1 MTNILNWPDYN
12 VVNVA
17 ELEHDYQVQAEVAK
31 PPTHCPHCNH
41 PEIVGFGRRD
51 ELVMDTPVHGKRT
64 GIMLNRRR
72 YRCQSCRKTF
82 LETVP
87 HKDDKR
93 QMTSRLIQYIER
105 ESLRRTFSG
114 VAEDVGVD
122 EKTIRNIFSDY
133 CERLEKTLK
142 FEMPQ
147 WLGIDEIHIIKP
159 RCVITNIEQQTIVD
173 MLDNRNKATVTRY
186 LSNRKDRDQV
196 RYGAMN
202 LWRPYRQAVET
213 MIPDATVIIDKFH
226 VVRMANES
234 LERARKAIRS
244 DLTAQQRRGL
254 MRDRF
259 VLLKRRHELT
269 DAEHMRFSGWTL
281 NYPEIGQAY
290 ELKEAFFEIWD
301 CKTRHQAQEAYYVW
315 LRQITPEMKAHFD
328 PLIKAMGNWH
338 DDIFAYFDHPI
349 TNAYTESLNN
359 LIRVVNRVGRGY
371 SFEALRAKI
380 LFTEGFQKVKK
391 PRYQRQ
397 RIPEGAMGRMP
408 FYGVAEAG
416 PATNYGADISTLVQE
431 IEAGRL

>member
-1 MTNILNWPDYN
+1 MSNILNWPDYK
-12 VVNVA
+12 VLQVT
-17 ELEHDYQVQAEVAK
+17 ELEHDYQVHAEVSE
-31 PPTHCPHCNH
+31 PPTYCPHCNYS
-41 PEIVGFGRRD
+41 EIIGFGRRD
-51 ELVMDTPVHGKRT
+51 EVIMDTPVHGKRR

-82 LETVP
+82 LEPVP

-93 QMTSRLIQYIER
+93 QMTDRLIQYIEH
-105 ESLRRTFSG
+105 ESLRQTFSG

-122 EKTIRNIFSDY
+122 EKTVRNIFADY

-173 MLDNRNKATVTRY
+173 ILDNRSNTTITRY
-186 LSNRKDRDQV
+186 LSMRKDRDQV
-196 RYGAMN
+196 RYVAMEM
-202 LWRPYRQAVET
+202 WEPYRQAVET
-213 MIPDATVIIDKFH
+213 MLPEATVVIDKFH

-244 DLTAQQRRGL
+244 ALTPQQRRGL

-269 DAEHMRFSGWTL
+269 AAESLRFYGWIL

-290 ELKEAFFEIWD
+290 ELKESFFEIWD
-301 CKTRHQAQEAYYVW
+301 CKNRQQAQEAYYVW
-315 LRQITPEMKAHFD
+315 LRRITPDMKAHFD
-328 PLIKAMGNWH
+328 PLIKAISNWH
-338 DDIFAYFDHPI
+338 DDIFAYFDHPV

-359 LIRVVNRVGRGY
+359 LIRVVNLVGRGY
-371 SFEALRAKI
+371 SFEALRARI
-380 LFTEGFQKVKK
+380 LFTEGFQKIKK
-391 PRYQRQ
+391 PRYQLQ
-397 RIPEGAMGRMP
+397 RKPEDAMGKMP
-408 FYGVAEAG
+408 VYAIAETG
-416 PATNYGADISTLVQE
+416 PATIHGVDISILAKE
-431 IEAGRL
+431 IEAGHL

>member
-1 MTNILNWPDYN
+1 MSNILNWPDYK
-12 VVNVA
+12 VLHVS
-17 ELEHDYQVQAEVAK
+17 ELEHDYQVHAEVSE

-41 PEIVGFGRRD
+41 SEIVGFGRRD
-51 ELVMDTPVHGKRT
+51 EVVMDTPVHCKRT

-82 LETVP
+82 LEPVP

-93 QMTSRLIQYIER
+93 QMTNRLIQYIER

-122 EKTIRNIFSDY
+122 EKTIRNIFTDY

-173 MLDNRNKATVTRY
+173 MLDNRNKTTVTRY
-186 LSNRKDRDQV
+186 LSKRKDRDQV
-196 RYGAMN
+196 RYVAMDM
-202 LWRPYRQAVET
+202 WRPYRQAIET

-244 DLTAQQRRGL
+244 TLTPQQRRGL

-269 DAEHMRFSGWTL
+269 DAEYMRFSGWTL

-290 ELKEAFFEIWD
+290 ELKEVFFEIWD
-301 CKTRHQAQEAYYVW
+301 CKTRPQAQEAYYAW
-315 LRQITPEMKAHFD
+315 LRQITPDMKAHFD
-328 PLIKAMGNWH
+328 PLIKAMENWH
-338 DDIFAYFDHPI
+338 DDVFAYFDHPI

-397 RIPEGAMGRMP
+397 RIPEDAMGRMP
-408 FYGVAEAG
+408 FYGVAETG
-416 PATNYGADISTLVQE
+416 PSTNYGVDISTLVRE
-431 IEAGRL
+431 IEARHL

>member
-196 RYGAMN
+196 RYVAMDM
-202 LWRPYRQAVET
+202 WRPYRQAVET

-301 CKTRHQAQEAYYVW
+301 CKTRHQAQEAYYICCDRHQECEYI
-315 LRQITPEMKAHFD
+315 LHCFTPSPVD
-328 PLIKAMGNWH
+328 YG
-338 DDIFAYFDHPI
+338 
-349 TNAYTESLNN
+349 
-359 LIRVVNRVGRGY
+359 VNRKA
-371 SFEALRAKI
+371 S
-380 LFTEGFQKVKK
+380 
-391 PRYQRQ
+391 
-397 RIPEGAMGRMP
+397 
-408 FYGVAEAG
+408 
-416 PATNYGADISTLVQE
+416 IS
-431 IEAGRL
+431 

>member
-1 MTNILNWPDYN
+1 MSNILNWPDYK
-12 VVNVA
+12 VLQVT
-17 ELEHDYQVQAEVAK
+17 ELEHDYQVHAEVAA
-31 PPTHCPHCNH
+31 PPTYCPHCNH

-51 ELVMDTPVHGKRT
+51 EVIMDTPIHGKRT

-72 YRCQSCRKTF
+72 CRCKSCRKTF
-82 LETVP
+82 LESVP

-93 QMTSRLIQYIER
+93 QMTHRLIQYIER

-122 EKTIRNIFSDY
+122 EKTVRNIFSDY

-159 RCVITNIEQQTIVD
+159 RCVITNVEQQTIVD
-173 MLDNRNKATVTRY
+173 MLDSRNKTTVTRY
-186 LSNRKDRDQV
+186 LSKRNDRDQV
-196 RYGAMN
+196 RYVAMDM
-202 LWRPYRQAVET
+202 WRPYRQAVEV

-234 LERARKAIRS
+234 LERARKAIRKS
-244 DLTAQQRRGL
+244 LTPQQRRGL
-254 MRDRF
+254 MKDRF
-259 VLLKRRHELT
+259 VLLKRRHTLT
-269 DAEHMRFSGWTL
+269 GQESLKLSGWSL

-301 CKTRHQAQEAYYVW
+301 CHTKHQAQEAYYAW
-315 LRQITPEMKAHFD
+315 LRQVTPEMKPHFD
-328 PLIKAMGNWH
+328 PLIKAMCNWH
-338 DDIFAYFDHPI
+338 NDIFAYFDHRI

-391 PRYQRQ
+391 PLYQRQ
-397 RIPEGAMGRMP
+397 RIPVGEMGRMP
-408 FYGVAEAG
+408 FSGVAENE
-416 PATNYGADISTLVQE
+416 PATSYGVDISTLVRE

>member
-1 MTNILNWPDYN
+1 MTNILNWHDYKVLQ
-12 VVNVA
+12 VV
-17 ELEHDYQVQAEVAK
+17 ELEHDYQVHAEVTE
-31 PPTHCPHCNH
+31 PTTRCPNCNH
-41 PEIVGFGRRD
+41 SETVGFGRRD
-51 ELVMDTPVHGKRT
+51 EVIMDTPVHGKRT

-82 LETVP
+82 LEPVP
-87 HKDDKR
+87 HKDNKR
-93 QMTSRLIQYIER
+93 QMTRRLIQYIER

-122 EKTIRNIFSDY
+122 EKTVRNIFNDY

-173 MLDNRNKATVTRY
+173 MLDNRNKTTVTRY
-186 LSNRKDRDQV
+186 LSKRTDRDQV
-196 RYGAMN
+196 CYVAMDM
-202 LWRPYRQAVET
+202 WRPYRQAVET
-213 MIPDATVIIDKFH
+213 VLPDATVIIDKFH
-226 VVRMANES
+226 VIRMANES
-234 LERARKAIRS
+234 LERARKAIRIA
-244 DLTAQQRRGL
+244 LTPQQRRGL

-259 VLLKRRHELT
+259 VLLKRRHELS
-269 DAEHMRFSGWTL
+269 DAEYMRFSGWTL

-290 ELKEAFFEIWD
+290 ELKESFFEIWD
-301 CKTRHQAQEAYYVW
+301 CQTRHRAQEAYYAW

-380 LFTEGFQKVKK
+380 LFTEGFQKIKK

-397 RIPEGAMGRMP
+397 
-408 FYGVAEAG
+408 
-416 PATNYGADISTLVQE
+416 
-431 IEAGRL
+431 

>member
-1 MTNILNWPDYN
+1 MSNILNWPDYK
-12 VVNVA
+12 VLQVT
-17 ELEHDYQVQAEVAK
+17 ELEHDYQVHAEVSEQ
-31 PPTHCPHCNH
+31 PTYCPHCNYS
-41 PEIVGFGRRD
+41 EIIGFGRRD
-51 ELVMDTPVHGKRT
+51 EVIMDTPVHGKRR

-82 LETVP
+82 LEPVP

-93 QMTSRLIQYIER
+93 QMTDRLIQYIER

-122 EKTIRNIFSDY
+122 EKTVRNIFADY

-173 MLDNRNKATVTRY
+173 ILDNRSNTTVTRY
-186 LSNRKDRDQV
+186 LSMRKDRDQV
-196 RYGAMN
+196 RYVAMEM
-202 LWRPYRQAVET
+202 WEPYRQAVET
-213 MIPDATVIIDKFH
+213 MLPEATVVIDKFH

-244 DLTAQQRRGL
+244 ALTPQQRRGL

-269 DAEHMRFSGWTL
+269 AAESLRLYGWTL

-290 ELKEAFFEIWD
+290 ELKESFFEIWN
-301 CKTRHQAQEAYYVW
+301 CKNRHQAQEAYYVW
-315 LRQITPEMKAHFD
+315 LRRITPDMKTHFD
-328 PLIKAMGNWH
+328 PLIKAISNWH

-359 LIRVVNRVGRGY
+359 LIRVVNLVGRGY
-371 SFEALRAKI
+371 SFEALRARI
-380 LFTEGFQKVKK
+380 LFTEGLQKIKK
-391 PRYQRQ
+391 PHYQLQ
-397 RIPEGAMGRMP
+397 RKPEDAMGKMP
-408 FYGVAEAG
+408 IYAIAETG
-416 PATNYGADISTLVQE
+416 PATIHGVDISILAKE
-431 IEAGRL
+431 IEAGHL

>member
-1 MTNILNWPDYN
+1 MLQ
-12 VVNVA
+12 VA
-17 ELEHDYQVQAEVAK
+17 ELEHDYQVHAEVAES
-31 PPTHCPHCNH
+31 PTHCPHCNH
-41 PEIVGFGRRD
+41 SKIVGFGRRD
-51 ELVMDTPVHGKRT
+51 EMILDTPVHGKRT
-64 GIMLNRRR
+64 GILLNRRR

-82 LETVP
+82 LEPVP

-93 QMTSRLIQYIER
+93 QMTNRLIQYIEQ

-122 EKTIRNIFSDY
+122 EKTVRNIFNDY
-133 CERLEKTLK
+133 CERLETTLN

-147 WLGIDEIHIIKP
+147 WLGIDDIHIIKP

-173 MLDNRNKATVTRY
+173 LLDNRNKTTVTRY
-186 LSNRKDRDQV
+186 LSQRKDRDQV
-196 RYGAMN
+196 CYVAMDM
-202 LWRPYRQAVET
+202 WRPYRQAVET
-213 MIPDATVIIDKFH
+213 TIPDATVIIDKSH

-244 DLTAQQRRGL
+244 ALTPQQRRGL

-269 DAEHMRFSGWTL
+269 DAEYRRFSGWTR
-281 NYPEIGQAY
+281 NYPEISQAY

-301 CKTRHQAQEAYYVW
+301 YKTRSQAQEAYCAW
-315 LRQITPEMKAHFD
+315 LRQITPDMKVHFD
-328 PLIKAMGNWH
+328 PLIEAVDDWH

-349 TNAYTESLNN
+349 PNAYTESLNN
-359 LIRVVNRVGRGY
+359 LSRVVNRVGRGY

-380 LFTEGFQKVKK
+380 LFTEEFQKIKK

-397 RIPEGAMGRMP
+397 RMP
-408 FYGVAEAG
+408 FHGVAETG
-416 PATNYGADISTLVQE
+416 PSTNYGVDIPTLVQE
-431 IEAGRL
+431 IEAGHL

>member
-1 MTNILNWPDYN
+1 MTNILNWPDHN

-17 ELEHDYQVQAEVAK
+17 ELEHDYQVHAEVSE
-31 PPTHCPHCNH
+31 PPTRCPHCNH
-41 PEIVGFGRRD
+41 HEIVGFGRRD
-51 ELVMDTPVHGKRT
+51 EVIMDTPVHGKRT

-72 YRCQSCRKTF
+72 YRCQGCRKTF
-82 LETVP
+82 LEPVP

-93 QMTSRLIQYIER
+93 QMTNRLIQYIER

-122 EKTIRNIFSDY
+122 EKTVRNIFNDY

-173 MLDNRNKATVTRY
+173 MLDNRNKTTVTRY
-186 LSNRKDRDQV
+186 LSKRTDRDQV
-196 RYGAMN
+196 RYVAMDM
-202 LWRPYRQAVET
+202 WRPYRQAVET
-213 MIPDATVIIDKFH
+213 MIPDATVIIDKLH

-244 DLTAQQRRGL
+244 ALTPQQRRGL

-269 DAEHMRFSGWTL
+269 DAEYMRFSGWTL
-281 NYPEIGQAY
+281 NYPEIGHAY

-301 CKTRHQAQEAYYVW
+301 CQSRHQAQAAYYAW
-315 LRQITPEMKAHFD
+315 MRQITPDMKVHFD
-328 PLIKAMGNWH
+328 PLIKAVGNWH
-338 DDIFAYFDHPI
+338 DEIFAYFDHPI

-380 LFTEGFQKVKK
+380 LFTEGLQKVRR

-397 RIPEGAMGRMP
+397 PIPEGFMGRMP
-408 FYGVAEAG
+408 HYGVAETG
-416 PATNYGADISTLVQE
+416 PTANYGADISTLVQE